1 MQPSPVGCWR
11 NRYNN
16 ICRGD
21 GSCLTRF
28 LIKDR
33 VRHNRMKI
41 LTKISLYR
49 MLPVEKNNADRFA
62 KAGEKR
68 GFFVKTGPYTKK
80 ELERALSWQKRIR
93 YNQTA

>member
-1 MQPSPVGCWR
+1 
-11 NRYNN
+11 
-16 ICRGD
+16 
-21 GSCLTRF
+21 
-28 LIKDR
+28 
-33 VRHNRMKI
+33 
-41 LTKISLYR
+41 